1 MFLRW
6 AIKCGNVA
14 RWRETKDNVIPC
26 VIMSDAFFC
35 ACYLQVIRKNLSG
48 GNSYPHIAC
57 LPPLSSNEQMSD
69 CREDLETE
77 REKTR
82 KLVFFLLRRKASS
95 STSIPHLFLFLSLF
109 LSPPFQRLTRPIVA
123 NTDRRRRS
131 HDIDTRE
138 PARQTAPMP
147 MAGVAIPTNMAH
159 ELADEFA
166 KEVKEA
172 SCYHSTESIRL
183 KRNTTEVGRGRV
195 FIRMRFASFL
205 PSIPTN

>member
-1 MFLRW
+1 MCHHVRRVFLR
-6 AIKCGNVA
+6 
-14 RWRETKDNVIPC
+14 
-26 VIMSDAFFC
+26 
-35 ACYLQVIRKNLSG
+35 LQLATDSQEFERRQLISSHCMPSSPLVKRANERLSG
-48 GNSYPHIAC
+48 GSGDR
-57 LPPLSSNEQMSD
+57 E
-69 CREDLETE
+69 REDP
-77 REKTR
+77 KTR
-82 KLVFFLLRRKASS
+82 FLPLEKKGL
-95 STSIPHLFLFLSLF
+95 LFHFHSPSLSLF

-123 NTDRRRRS
+123 NTDRRRRRRS
-131 HDIDTRE
+131 HDIDDTRE

-183 KRNTTEVGRGRV
+183 KRNTTEVGRWRV
-195 FIRMRFASFL
+195 FIRMRSVSLL